1 MTDSTITY
9 PIRFFESVLK
19 DESNIQDVAK
29 SILYY
34 SDYSS
39 YVFKEYSTVI
49 DCIEIDDLT
58 GEAKE
63 HTEYTENLI
72 IKYLKTQY
80 HISRDNIYQFCI
92 KNDEVAIKS
101 YLSIQVKGIQLLIN
115 RSKDLLAYHPYF
127 LIPLRSIVAYIN
139 ELLLLSEMDEFKI
152 NEDIVEIIPLR
163 SNLDFDATNS
173 ETIYSVLKY
182 MDGKNEK
189 QEIILSHD
197 DFNKLIEY
205 ANYLVDKEKVPKI
218 EAQLEPKITFELLR
232 FTFWVLHKELY
243 STKRIKPHFYKFVKE
258 LFVQSNNY
266 QPSSIKS
273 SFAVQ
278 SRISRDDFIP
288 NIITKYFKN

>member
-1 MTDSTITY
+1 MTESIITY

-19 DESNIQDVAK
+19 DESNIQGVAK

-39 YVFKEYSTVI
+39 YVFKEHSTII

-58 GEAKE
+58 DEAKK
-63 HTEYTENLI
+63 HTIYTENLI
-72 IKYLKTQY
+72 IDYIKKQY
-80 HISRDNIYQFCI
+80 HISRDCIYQFCI
-92 KNDEVAIKS
+92 NKDEVAVKR
-101 YLSIQVKGIQLLIN
+101 YLTIQVKAIQLLIT
-115 RSKDLLAYHPYF
+115 KCKVLLAYHPYF
-127 LIPLRSIVAYIN
+127 LIPLRSLVAYIN
-139 ELLLLSEMDEFKI
+139 ELLLLPEMDEFKI

-173 ETIYSVLKY
+173 EIIYSVLKY
-182 MDGKNEK
+182 MADKNEK
-189 QEIILSHD
+189 QEIILSQD

-205 ANYLVDKEKVPKI
+205 TNYLVDKDEVPEI
-218 EAQLEPKITFELLR
+218 EIQLEPKITFELLR

-243 STKRIKPHFYKFVKE
+243 STKRIKPHFYKFVRE

-266 QPSSIKS
+266 QLSSIKS

-288 NIITKYFKN
+288 NVITKYFKK

>member
-19 DESNIQDVAK
+19 DESSIQDIAK
-29 SILYY
+29 SILNY

-39 YVFKEYSTVI
+39 YVFKEHSTVI

-58 GEAKE
+58 GETEK

-80 HISRDNIYQFCI
+80 HISRDYIYQFCI
-92 KNDEVAIKS
+92 KNDNVAIKS

-127 LIPLRSIVAYIN
+127 FTPLRSLVAYIN
-139 ELLLLSEMDEFKI
+139 ELLLLPEMDEFKI

-163 SNLDFDATNS
+163 SDVDFDATNS
-173 ETIYSVLKY
+173 EIIYSVLKY
-182 MDGKNEK
+182 MAGKNEK
-189 QEIILSHD
+189 QEIILSQD
-197 DFNKLIEY
+197 DFNKLMEY
-205 ANYLVDKEKVPKI
+205 TNYLIDKDEVPDI

-243 STKRIKPHFYKFVKE
+243 STKRIKPHFYKIVKE

-266 QPSSIKS
+266 QLSSIKS

-288 NIITKYFKN
+288 NIITKRFKN